1 MIIYYMCNFRTINRL
16 FTFIVLLTRLS
27 LYDILFNPLLSHLLL
42 LYIYHN
48 NLSIENGRG
57 KFYKKEKTFFI
68 NKYWSIIF
76 KFSYCSPTK
85 CTKWFMNDVIL
96 KIILKIRN
104 EPISSWS
111 FIDFFKNYIHNYRC
125 CTRFFSITIYLD

>member
-68 NKYWSIIF
+68 NKY
-76 KFSYCSPTK
+76 
-85 CTKWFMNDVIL
+85 
-96 KIILKIRN
+96 
-104 EPISSWS
+104 
-111 FIDFFKNYIHNYRC
+111 
-125 CTRFFSITIYLD
+125 